1 MQQYKNLFVIGTSH
15 IAIESVKEV
24 KENILKLKPNIV
36 ALELD
41 QKRFY
46 SLMYSQK
53 SKFRLRDIKTL
64 GLTGFLFNTVG
75 AWAEKKLG
83 KIVGVPPGSEMKEAA
98 KAAHQVKADIALIDQ
113 DISITLKKLSKRLS
127 FKEKAYFGYE
137 IIKGIFI
144 RRPQVVFDL
153 KKVPSKAVIN
163 KMTSHVKKH
172 YPSIYL
178 TLIKERNEYMAK
190 ALYKLIT
197 TNPDKTVLAVIG
209 AGHEEELIDL
219 VKKCKK

>member
-53 SKFRLRDIKTL
+53 SKFRLKDIKTL
-64 GLTGFLFNTVG
+64 GLTGFLFNIIG

-83 KIVGVPPGSEMKEAA
+83 KIVGVSPGSEMKEAA
-98 KAAHQVKADIALIDQ
+98 KAAHQIKADIALIDQ
-113 DISITLKKLSKRLS
+113 DISITLKKLSKRLTL
-127 FKEKAYFGYE
+127 KEKLYFGYE

-144 RRPQVVFDL
+144 RKPQVEFDL
-153 KKVPSKAVIN
+153 KKVPSKETIN
-163 KMTSHVKKH
+163 KMTKHVKKH

-197 TNPDKTVLAVIG
+197 IHPDKIVLAVIG
-209 AGHEEELIDL
+209 AGHEEEIIDL